1 MGQQYVDQ
9 GNLNR
14 LRAQVVFAQ
23 ITSNG
28 QPLTIT
34 SPYLGTEGIRL
45 ALDSNATDL
54 LPTMTGMVSSPAPYQ
69 SCTLTIAIVKS
80 AKALANQLMQLMQ
93 MQSTIIG
100 NVTVYPDVPTDVLQP
115 FNLLNMALETVR
127 EMNFAGTEPVIV
139 FTMRGYLMV
148 NQGFFGDP

>member
-1 MGQQYVDQ
+1 MTQLVDQ
-9 GNLNR
+9 GQLNR
-14 LRAQVVFAQ
+14 LSAQVVFATVSQ
-23 ITSNG
+23 NG

-34 SPYLGTEGIRL
+34 SAYLGTEGIRL

-69 SCTLTIAIVKS
+69 SCTLTMAIVKS
-80 AKALANQLMQLMQ
+80 AAALANQLLQ
-93 MQSTIIG
+93 MIQAGSSIIG
-100 NVTVYPDVPTDVLQP
+100 NVTVYPDVPPSILQP
-115 FNLLNMALETVR
+115 FNLKNMALETVR

-139 FTMRGYLMV
+139 FTMRGYLQV

>member
-1 MGQQYVDQ
+1 MTAFVDQ
-9 GNLNR
+9 GQLNR
-14 LRAQVVFAQ
+14 LSAQVVFATVSQ
-23 ITSNG
+23 NG

-34 SPYLGTEGIRL
+34 SSYLGTEGIRL

-69 SCTLTIAIVKS
+69 SCTLTMAIVKS
-80 AKALANQLMQLMQ
+80 AAALANQLLQ
-93 MQSTIIG
+93 MIQMGSSIIG
-100 NVTVYPDVPTDVLQP
+100 NVTVYPDVPPNILQP
-115 FNLLNMALETVR
+115 FNLKNMALETVR

-139 FTMRGYLMV
+139 FTMRGYLQV